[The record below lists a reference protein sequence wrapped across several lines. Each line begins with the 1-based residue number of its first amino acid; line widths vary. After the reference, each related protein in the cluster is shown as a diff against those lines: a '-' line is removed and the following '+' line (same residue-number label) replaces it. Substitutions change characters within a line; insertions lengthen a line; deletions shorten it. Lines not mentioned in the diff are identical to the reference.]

1 MTTFKAS
8 KFKNRANLERQLS
21 KDIGIDIQKNREE
34 QHVLQGSR
42 DELKRLNLNERSHV
56 YGVRCEIVKSTSSKK
71 TRSQKFIRTKQGKNG

>member
-42 DELKRLNLNERSHV
+42 GELKRLNLNERSRV
-56 YGVRCEIVKSTSSKK
+56 YGVRCEIVKSTSKK